1 MAEHHRHV
9 GKSVPRAEGRDKV
22 SGGATYA
29 GDVTLPGM
37 LWGKA
42 LRSPLP
48 HGRIKRIDTSRAE
61 RLEGVKAVVTGR
73 ELRGRRIG
81 RRIRDMPLLA
91 DDVVRFVG
99 EKVAAVAAVTP
110 EAAAE
115 AVAFIDVEYE
125 EMEPVL
131 DPLEAM
137 EPSAA
142 LIHPEVASYQG
153 LPDPLT
159 AAANTF
165 VHVHW
170 AKGDVAQGFRQ
181 SELIVQR
188 TYRTQRVHQGYIEPH
203 ACVAKAL
210 PDGGAEIWACNKTP
224 LALRRQVSAALD
236 EPFDRLL
243 VHPCTIGGDFGGKG
257 DFMDVALCCVL
268 SRRSGGRPV
277 KVVMDYGEEL
287 MAGNPRHA
295 GVIRVK
301 TGVTRDGLLM
311 SQHMDFVFDSGAY
324 GAFKPTGLLLG
335 AQKAVGPYRI
345 PHTLQEER
353 MVYTNKVPCGHMR
366 APGYPQGVFASESQ
380 MDVVA
385 EELGMDPAEFRRIN
399 LMRAGEESPA
409 GKRLPHVEPERVLD
423 RALRDSRYHGPK
435 APRTG
440 RGVAMSQW
448 MPLGGECHVFVT
460 VDGDGGVTVA
470 AAVMDQGS
478 GVHTVMRQVAAEVLD
493 VEPESV
499 RIETF
504 DTRRVAADQGLG
516 GSRGT
521 RVYGCAAYEAA
532 VDVRRVL
539 LERAGELMEAPVER
553 LSVSRGSV
561 VRTGSAGR
569 LGYGEI
575 VRAVGSPV
583 SAEGHYADTTTGPEA
598 SVCVQVVEVAVD
610 PETGQVSLRRVT
622 TAHDAGTIINPLLHQ
637 GQIEGGIVMALGYGT
652 MEEMAVEDGRITTAH
667 LGDYKIPSA
676 RDIPVLR
683 TAILRSPHGSG
694 PYHSRSIGETPVI
707 PFAAALANAVAD
719 AAGVRVTRLPVT
731 AERVFAGIH
740 GARKDGAPES

>member
-1 MAEHHRHV
+1 MAVHHRHV
-9 GKSVPRAEGRDKV
+9 GRPVPRAEGRDKV
-22 SGGATYA
+22 SGRATYA

-42 LRSPLP
+42 LRSPVP

-61 RLEGVKAVVTGR
+61 HLEGVKAVVVGR

-81 RRIRDMPLLA
+81 RRIRDMPILA
-91 DDVVRFVG
+91 DDVVRFAG
-99 EKVAAVAAVTP
+99 EKVAAVAAATQQAAR
-110 EAAAE
+110 EAIDL
-115 AVAFIDVEYE
+115 IDVEYE
-125 EMEPVL
+125 ELEPVL

-137 EPSAA
+137 ELSAA
-142 LIHPEVASYQG
+142 LIHPEVMSYEG

-159 AAANTF
+159 APTNTF
-165 VHVHW
+165 VHVRW

-181 SELIVQR
+181 SELIVER
-188 TYRTQRVHQGYIEPH
+188 TYRTQLVHQGYIEPH
-203 ACVAKAL
+203 TCVVKAL
-210 PDGGAEIWACNKTP
+210 PDAGAEIWACSKTP

-236 EPFDRLL
+236 APFDGLL
-243 VHPCTIGGDFGGKG
+243 VHPCAIGGDFGGKG

-268 SRRSGGRPV
+268 SRRSGRPV
-277 KVVMDYGEEL
+277 KMIMDSGEEFV
-287 MAGNPRHA
+287 AGNPRHA

-324 GAFKPTGLLLG
+324 GAFKPMGLLLG

-385 EELGMDPAEFRRIN
+385 GELGMDPVEFRRIN
-399 LMRAGEESPA
+399 LMRAGDESPF
-409 GKRLPHVEPERVLD
+409 GKRVPHLEAARVLD
-423 RALRDSRYHGPK
+423 RALQDSRYHGPK
-435 APRTG
+435 AVHTG
-440 RGVAMSQW
+440 RGVAMAQW
-448 MPLGGECHVFVT
+448 FPLGGECYVFVT

-470 AAVMDQGS
+470 AAVVDQGS
-478 GVHTVMRQVAAEVLD
+478 GVHTVLRQVAAEVLD
-493 VEPESV
+493 VELEAV
-499 RIETF
+499 RVEIF
-504 DTRRVAADQGLG
+504 DTRRVPADQGLG

-532 VDVRRVL
+532 VEARRTL
-539 LERAGELMEAPVER
+539 FERAAELMDAPVDR
-553 LSVSRGSV
+553 LSVSQGSV
-561 VRTGSAGR
+561 VRTDGAGR

-575 VRAVGSPV
+575 VRAIGSPV
-583 SAEGHYADTTTGPEA
+583 SAQGHYADTTTGPEA
-598 SVCVQVVEVAVD
+598 SVCVQIVEVAVD
-610 PETGQVSLRRVT
+610 PETGQVSLRKVT
-622 TAHDAGTIINPLLHQ
+622 TAHDVGTIINPLLHQ
-637 GQIEGGIVMALGYGT
+637 GQIEGGIVMAVGYGT
-652 MEEMAVEDGRITTAH
+652 MEEMAVEDGRITVAH
-667 LGDYKIPSA
+667 LGDYKIPSV
-676 RDIPVLR
+676 RDVPVLQ

-694 PYHSRSIGETPVI
+694 PYQSMSIGETPVI

-719 AAGVRVTRLPVT
+719 AVGIRVTSLPVT

-740 GARKDGAPES
+740 GSGEEGMSES